1 MVVIGFGLGLIRLCL
16 AQDLPDSDI
25 LIFSF
30 QPKNKSWKFIKKH
43 DSLMYENQLH
53 FTDNNNYIFV
63 KKNQSNTS
71 VFGSKVKSKKE
82 ILLLKDTMNLFSPI
96 QINKHEIQLIVQDKQ
111 NNQYIARYKFEK
123 KSLSKKI
130 LLQSQMAGYH
140 TYMNPDT
147 LVYYKVGVD
156 EYRMMVY
163 LNDTITL
170 LAGKNPSSSVYK
182 SGPYEFLWMHKS
194 EKGNYIFEYSIPL
207 RKNRSILK
215 VVDTDYFFL
224 HSNKYIMLIQNGQI
238 ETYDLKGKQV
248 TLIPLPETLMN
259 KTIKRFYLSPNG
271 KIFAFVILKN

>member
-1 MVVIGFGLGLIRLCL
+1 
-16 AQDLPDSDI
+16 
-25 LIFSF
+25 
-30 QPKNKSWKFIKKH
+30 
-43 DSLMYENQLH
+43 MYENQLH
-53 FTDNNNYIFV
+53 FTDNENYLFV
-63 KKNQSNTS
+63 KKTQSNTS

-96 QINKHEIQLIVQDKQ
+96 QINKHEIQVIVQDKQ
-111 NNQYIARYKFEK
+111 NKQYIARYKFEK
-123 KSLSKKI
+123 KNLNKKI
-130 LLQSQMAGYH
+130 FLQSQMAGYH
-140 TYMNPDT
+140 TYMNTDT
-147 LVYYKVGVD
+147 LVYYQVGED
-156 EYRMMVY
+156 EHRMMVL
-163 LNDTITL
+163 LNDTASLT
-170 LAGKNPSSSVYK
+170 AGKNPTSSLYK